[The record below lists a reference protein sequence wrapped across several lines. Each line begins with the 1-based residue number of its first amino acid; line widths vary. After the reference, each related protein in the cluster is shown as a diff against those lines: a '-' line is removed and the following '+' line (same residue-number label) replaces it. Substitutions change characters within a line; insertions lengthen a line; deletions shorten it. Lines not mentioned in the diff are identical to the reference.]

1 MNKNIKRIS
10 VVCLCILLSGCSMFQ
25 SAFNDIKGNLVG
37 NGYTIYIHMIIM
49 AVKSWR
55 LVVIKLVLRVMQ

>member
-25 SAFNDIKGNLVG
+25 SALNDIKGNLVG
-37 NGYTIYIHMIIM
+37 NGYGTMSRKRTHKID
-49 AVKSWR
+49 KF
-55 LVVIKLVLRVMQ
+55 